1 MKIKF
6 LTVFLFLYFY
16 TPNIKAQD
24 SLYLI
29 GSITGESYD
38 KRITNVNRIGD
49 VNGDGYDDFMV
60 SSRTGKTRND
70 QGITQLY
77 FGSASLD
84 LIPDVIFHYPG
95 TDTLN
100 DLGNAAEIGDVNGD
114 GYDDFTISGRFG
126 DGGVDKGKV
135 FLYYGSAS
143 INTIP
148 VAEFYEPWIHDGFGS
163 VVAKVGDLN
172 KDGYDDFTISSTYN
186 WTNGLGYVYLFWGG
200 DTISF
205 DRSLTF
211 TSDSLGDFF
220 GESVANIGDIN
231 NDGLEDIAFG
241 APNILSRNNPGKVYI
256 CYGGNPMDSEVDT
269 ILTANNIGQDFG
281 KSIKNIGNLN
291 GDGIIDF
298 CVEGYEYIFIYKDLL
313 NQPLVINGY
322 SLDTGGDINGDGF
335 DDLVIGYDR
344 KINVYFGSE
353 NFDINPDIIL
363 DDSLRF
369 STQYICIVGDLNND
383 GFDEIFSFA
392 PNYPNTVNPQGKVY
406 LYSYK
411 ELTDIKNDRLNLLKN
426 FKLNQNYPNPFNP
439 STTIS
444 YALPY
449 QSSVEIII
457 YDLMGKEIKSFTV
470 PSQSAGYNRLVWD
483 GKNESGNP
491 VTSGVYFY
499 RISIKSLENN
509 ETFIKTA
516 KMLMLK

>member
-60 SSRTGKTRND
+60 SSRTGKTIND
-70 QGITQLY
+70 QGITKLY

-95 TDTLN
+95 TDALN

-298 CVEGYEYIFIYKDLL
+298 CVEGYEYIL
-313 NQPLVINGY
+313 
-322 SLDTGGDINGDGF
+322 
-335 DDLVIGYDR
+335 
-344 KINVYFGSE
+344 
-353 NFDINPDIIL
+353 
-363 DDSLRF
+363 
-369 STQYICIVGDLNND
+369 
-383 GFDEIFSFA
+383 
-392 PNYPNTVNPQGKVY
+392 
-406 LYSYK
+406 
-411 ELTDIKNDRLNLLKN
+411 
-426 FKLNQNYPNPFNP
+426 
-439 STTIS
+439 
-444 YALPY
+444 
-449 QSSVEIII
+449 
-457 YDLMGKEIKSFTV
+457 
-470 PSQSAGYNRLVWD
+470 
-483 GKNESGNP
+483 
-491 VTSGVYFY
+491 
-499 RISIKSLENN
+499 
-509 ETFIKTA
+509 
-516 KMLMLK
+516 